1 MQLGLLINSW
11 CVCSQLDEE
20 KRLDQGTNWDGSS
33 SPSLITGC
41 ITYLGTHNKLLDWI
55 LEQEKA
61 LIQILA
67 ADSKTRHL
75 KPLWQDSEV
84 MALIVSTLKP
94 ISNSTDVL
102 SGEECAT
109 APCSR
114 LLLKHLHNEALAEK
128 EGNTTLKSN
137 IQQSIKEYIK
147 AKYDDKSVSRAH

>member
-1 MQLGLLINSW
+1 M
-11 CVCSQLDEE
+11 
-20 KRLDQGTNWDGSS
+20 
-33 SPSLITGC
+33 
-41 ITYLGTHNKLLDWI
+41 
-55 LEQEKA
+55 EQEKA